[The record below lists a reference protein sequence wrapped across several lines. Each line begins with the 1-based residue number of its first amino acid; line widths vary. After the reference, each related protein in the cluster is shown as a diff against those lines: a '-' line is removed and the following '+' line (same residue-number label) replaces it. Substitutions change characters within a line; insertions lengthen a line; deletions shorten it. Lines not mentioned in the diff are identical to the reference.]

1 MGLPLKGQEDV
12 DEGGKRLN
20 KRFILSMVQEVALT
34 ALILWIPRDYIKLRA
49 FRGLSTTRGF
59 RGAVDASKPRVS

>member
-20 KRFILSMVQEVALT
+20 KRFILSMVQEVTLT
-34 ALILWIPRDYIKLRA
+34 ALILWIPRDYIKLGA
-49 FRGLSTTRGF
+49 LGSLSTT
-59 RGAVDASKPRVS
+59 